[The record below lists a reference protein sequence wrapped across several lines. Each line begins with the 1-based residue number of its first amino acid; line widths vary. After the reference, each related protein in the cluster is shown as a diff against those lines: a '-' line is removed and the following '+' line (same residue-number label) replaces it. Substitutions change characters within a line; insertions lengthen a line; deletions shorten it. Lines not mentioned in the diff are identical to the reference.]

1 MNVGGSESDSDSSD
15 PDSESDYSGD
25 SDSESDDQY
34 MPPWKKKNTFA
45 YKRGKFVLYTCIRG
59 MCYTPGVVVD
69 LRLLRASHLE
79 AVLPD
84 VQ

>member
-34 MPPWKKKNTFA
+34 TPWKKKNTFA